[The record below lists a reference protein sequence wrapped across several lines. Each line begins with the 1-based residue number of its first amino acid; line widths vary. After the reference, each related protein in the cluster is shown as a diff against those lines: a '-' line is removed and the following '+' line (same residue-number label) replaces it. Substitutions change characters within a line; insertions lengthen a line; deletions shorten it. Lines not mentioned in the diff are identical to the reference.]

1 MVGDCVRWGA
11 LVVALVVLVGL
22 ASSGGAATP
31 AVENA
36 TGADASDARATPE
49 IVATSI
55 HELDSG
61 DRVLVVVVETTEG
74 IDALVADLDAEASQN
89 GESGG
94 DVAPNDVSLDDD
106 VRVAPSGRVD
116 GEESL
121 RIDGVE
127 GLPVEGVESGQLGD
141 YDGLQAG
148 NVEGLTASDA
158 DGLQTGGDGAP
169 AAEGAA
175 LPSEQTDA
183 GDIVPRSLIDVPET
197 LRAPPAWLTDAVS
210 WEPAFGAGW
219 LLPGALAVLGT
230 SMAVLGGGALAVLGT
245 SMAVLGGGALAVR
258 LRTI

>member
-61 DRVLVVVVETTEG
+61 DRVLVVVETTEG

-89 GESGG
+89 VESGG
-94 DVAPNDVSLDDD
+94 DVAPNDVPLDDD

-127 GLPVEGVESGQLGD
+127 GLPVEGVQSGQLGD
-141 YDGLQAG
+141 YDRLQAG
-148 NVEGLTASDA
+148 DVEGLTASDA

-175 LPSEQTDA
+175 SPSEQTDA
-183 GDIVPRSLIDVPET
+183 GDIVPGSLIDVPEA
-197 LRAPPAWLTDAVS
+197 LRAPPARLTDAVS
-210 WEPAFGAGW
+210 WEPAFGDGW

-230 SMAVLGGGALAVLGT
+230 SMAVLGGGALAV
-245 SMAVLGGGALAVR
+245 R